1 MERRLLRP
9 LPDHRTFFPP
19 RSRSRICS
27 AAWKALTDA
36 DKAPFAKLADTDKKR
51 YAKEMLT

>member
-9 LPDHRTFFPP
+9 LPDRRTFFPP